1 MKTNKNISALAMT
14 AYFLLA
20 FYIYG
25 ATVMEVFVY
34 YPSWQ
39 HIHSDWVAFKKMV
52 DVLIIPRYVVP
63 TVLIYIPLVTLFW
76 FRSTSI
82 PGWTVWASL
91 VGYLIPTIS
100 TVLVQLPIQ
109 FKLEEGFDQT
119 LYEKL
124 LWTDLYYR
132 QIAAF
137 LGFVLSGYMMFRV
150 MRQAS

>member
-1 MKTNKNISALAMT
+1 L
-14 AYFLLA
+14 
-20 FYIYG
+20 
-25 ATVMEVFVY
+25 
-34 YPSWQ
+34 
-39 HIHSDWVAFKKMV
+39 V

-63 TVLIYIPLVTLFW
+63 TVLIYIPLVTLLW

-82 PGWTVWASL
+82 PRWTVWASL

>member
-1 MKTNKNISALAMT
+1 MKKNKNIAAMAMT
-14 AYFLLA
+14 TYFLLA

-52 DVLIIPRYVVP
+52 DSLIIPRYVVP
-63 TVLIYIPLVTLFW
+63 TVLVYLPLITMIW
-76 FRSTSI
+76 FRSASI
-82 PGWTVWASL
+82 PKWAVWASL
-91 VGYLIPTIS
+91 VGYIIPTIS

-109 FKLEEGFDQT
+109 FQLEEGFDQA

-132 QIAAF
+132 QMAAF
-137 LGFVLSGYMMFRV
+137 LGFLLSSYMLFRV
-150 MRQAS
+150 MKQAS